1 MAWEVKEE
9 CTMGYEGGNH
19 GKGKL
24 GECLDPQERQG
35 SIAGEGRAGGA
46 DPIGNSLLHIMHMSE
61 GLKGGV
67 ALPRLWAAG
76 SLLLSKG
83 Y

>member
-1 MAWEVKEE
+1 
-9 CTMGYEGGNH
+9 MGWGVERHGRGN
-19 GKGKL
+19 L
-24 GECLDPQERQG
+24 GEDLGPQEKQG
-35 SIAGEGRAGGA
+35 DIVGEGRAGGV
-46 DPIGNSLLHIMHMSE
+46 DPIGNSLLHSMHMSE

-76 SLLLSKG
+76 SLLLFRG